1 MENIL
6 QKLNLHFKD
15 KFSYLKLYEVIFLRQ
30 NKLVEIKLLY
40 PFNIEIDESDKEEI
54 SSFITKTLNL
64 NSKVVVKFKK
74 SYLDENIIRQEL
86 LDYIKKFHSSVFTFL
101 KNEDVEILRNEFFI
115 AIKIKL
121 SEKLFQLYKN
131 KNLEENIKK
140 HMEKNFIS
148 EFDVKLLE
156 HDDEIDTESFI
167 QCEQKK
173 IFESHLN
180 QKKTPRYNIEE
191 VDLIFGKEIDPAPEF
206 IKNIT
211 CEKTSVI
218 LAGNILN
225 FEKKEYLSKKG
236 KTAGTTKFY
245 YAFVLDD
252 TTAKID
258 VRYFASK
265 QNIEKMDKLFNGG
278 QVAIVGDV
286 REFNKKFTLYVNS
299 IAYCKLPEKVE
310 YKKEEVVV
318 SEECI
323 KPEPYKI
330 VKQENLLVSEKPL
343 PEEVIKTNYVV
354 FDTET
359 TGLDYEKDEII
370 EIGAVKIVG
379 GVIVEQFQTL
389 VKPHQEIP
397 AEATA
402 INNITN
408 EMVACAP
415 SGERVIKDFYTWA
428 KDCTLVAYNIAF
440 DIKFIQALAKKSGLY
455 FDNPN
460 LDALALAKSKLKLS
474 RYKLSDVV
482 KRLNVTLNNAHRALA
497 DTVATAEAFLIMMRE
512 DY

>member
-1 MENIL
+1 MENLL
-6 QKLNLHFKD
+6 QKLNFNFKD
-15 KFSYLKLYEVIFLRQ
+15 KFSYLKLYEVVFFKQ
-30 NKLVEIKLLY
+30 NKFLEIKFLYPYNVEISDEDKA
-40 PFNIEIDESDKEEI
+40 EIVKFVE
-54 SSFITKTLNL
+54 KTLNL
-64 NSKVVVKFKK
+64 HSKISVKFKK

-86 LDYIKKFHSSVFTFL
+86 LGYIKKFHSSVFTFL
-101 KNEDVEILRNEFFI
+101 NSENIEILRNEFFI
-115 AIKIKL
+115 TIKIKL
-121 SEKLFQLYKN
+121 SGKLFELYKN

-148 EFDVKLLE
+148 EFDVELLAC
-156 HDDEIDTESFI
+156 DDEIDTESFI
-167 QCEQKK
+167 ENEKKK
-173 IFESHLN
+173 IFESHLS
-180 QKKTPRYNIEE
+180 QKKTPRYKIED

-206 IKNIT
+206 IKNILK
-211 CEKTSVI
+211 EKNSVI

-286 REFNKKFTLYVNS
+286 KEFNKKFTLYVNS
-299 IAYCKLPEKVE
+299 IAYCKLPAKIEYREEEKVL
-310 YKKEEVVV
+310 K
-318 SEECI
+318 EECI

-343 PEEVIKTNYVV
+343 PEEVLKTSYVV

-370 EIGAVKIVG
+370 EIGAVKIKG
-379 GVIVEQFQTL
+379 GVITEQFQTL
-389 VKPHQEIP
+389 VKPNQKIP
-397 AEATA
+397 VTATE
-402 INNITN
+402 INNITD
-408 EMVACAP
+408 EMVARAP
-415 SGERVIKDFYTWA
+415 SGERVITDFYNWA
-428 KDCTLVAYNIAF
+428 KGSTLVAYNASF
-440 DIKFIQALAKKSGLY
+440 DMKFIQALAKKMGRY
-455 FDNPN
+455 FDNPV

-497 DTVATAEAFLIMMRE
+497 DTVATAEVFLILMRE